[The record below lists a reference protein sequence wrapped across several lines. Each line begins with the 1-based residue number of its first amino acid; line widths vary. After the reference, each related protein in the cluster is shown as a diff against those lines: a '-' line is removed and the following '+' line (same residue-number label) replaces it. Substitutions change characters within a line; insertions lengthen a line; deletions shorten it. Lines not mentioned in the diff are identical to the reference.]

1 MTASFFMLLFMCVFV
16 TSQVSAQQTTT
27 PDPNFS
33 VTINSVTFSNL
44 SGFDGGN
51 NTSDDFTYLEAT
63 GTCSGGDQISMVV
76 TMNNNGNCPNDFST
90 ALVEITNNSG
100 AAITN
105 SLLNF
110 NLTGTDAFFNGEP
123 YNLTNGISLQ
133 EVDIFDP
140 AYPLVP
146 NALSG
151 KTGNQSLSILSL
163 PDGVSEFKIEVIIG
177 TDATGIAVDLT
188 QIPTALNA
196 TGNTIGSASINP
208 GIQATLTATTCPADV
223 DVNDTEIIITGFTA
237 VNANVI
243 QWTSGSGGTFSNDN
257 ILNPTY
263 NLNDTDKANGFVELS
278 VEVRSTDDCSDLF
291 SCRVGVDDA
300 LYDFGDAPSTYDF
313 LETTLPT
320 AGAALINPLIFLG
333 STSPSAETVSSP
345 TTDAT
350 GDGLTML
357 TFENPSPGES
367 FIISVDA
374 TNNSNQIAY
383 LYAFIDWDG
392 DGDFLGDRRSSMVT
406 VPAMSG
412 FASYPVEFIV
422 PSTGYNFDMETTII
436 RLRISTDE
444 FAAGR
449 TFGPSANGEI
459 EDFQSKLDSDGDGT
473 PNEDDLD
480 DDNDGILDVDETA
493 LSSVA
498 NAALAG
504 TASMSSELL
513 GSPASNAINGNTSG
527 QFNANASLNQIAH
540 TGAGSTTQWWQ
551 VDLGS
556 QQSINEIRIFNRDD
570 CCQNR
575 LGNVYVLVSDTPFPL
590 NTDLASART
599 NADFEFRLSSTESG
613 DPIIS
618 VPNTF
623 GRYVRLQ
630 LSGNN
635 VGGNVLNIGQ
645 VQVFASN
652 TEDIDTDGDG
662 LPNRLDLDSDNDG
675 ISDLVEAGGDDNDNN
690 GIADD
695 LTDANNNGWSD
706 LYDNDINLAIPG
718 TPLTDLYTDNDC
730 TKNRLDLD
738 SDNDTI
744 PDNVEAQTTAGYIP
758 PNADDAAT
766 YEANNG
772 VNSAYLGGFF
782 PVDTEGDGIPD
793 YLDLDSDNDGLT
805 DNAESFTTAPAGV
818 VGANGLIADAETVD
832 DYTDVNGLAFEAG
845 SFGLLDTG
853 NLVVTNG
860 IDYDYR
866 RIDAGTQL
874 FGTRII
880 SSLQNGTVVPN
891 KIDAYLNIVSNNWGV
906 VISRVAGTAAITS
919 PVEGMLV
926 FDTSDGTFKV
936 CTQGGVTPIWRALE
950 N

>member
-51 NTSDDFTYLEAT
+51 NTSDDFTYLGAT

-350 GDGLTML
+350 GDGAEEDGLTML

-480 DDNDGILDVDETA
+480 DDNDGILDVDEGLDFCSTTNLDFGA
-493 LSSVA
+493 TTNTTNGSIGANLSSGV
-498 NAALAG
+498 NTLNGFTAADGTPFNLIITAG
-504 TASMSSELL
+504 S
-513 GSPASNAINGNTSG
+513 NTSL
-527 QFNANASLNQIAH
+527 ANTDGINQI
-540 TGAGSTTQWWQ
+540 
-551 VDLGS
+551 
-556 QQSINEIRIFNRDD
+556 
-570 CCQNR
+570 
-575 LGNVYVLVSDTPFPL
+575 
-590 NTDLASART
+590 
-599 NADFEFRLSSTESG
+599 
-613 DPIIS
+613 S
-618 VPNTF
+618 V
-623 GRYVRLQ
+623 V
-630 LSGNN
+630 GNN
-635 VGGNVLNIGQ
+635 TSYKIDRGQ
-645 VQVFASN
+645 YL
-652 TEDIDTDGDG
+652 I
-662 LPNRLDLDSDNDG
+662 
-675 ISDLVEAGGDDNDNN
+675 
-690 GIADD
+690 
-695 LTDANNNGWSD
+695 
-706 LYDNDINLAIPG
+706 
-718 TPLTDLYTDNDC
+718 
-730 TKNRLDLD
+730 
-738 SDNDTI
+738 
-744 PDNVEAQTTAGYIP
+744 
-758 PNADDAAT
+758 
-766 YEANNG
+766 
-772 VNSAYLGGFF
+772 AYL
-782 PVDTEGDGIPD
+782 
-793 YLDLDSDNDGLT
+793 
-805 DNAESFTTAPAGV
+805 
-818 VGANGLIADAETVD
+818 
-832 DYTDVNGLAFEAG
+832 
-845 SFGLLDTG
+845 
-853 NLVVTNG
+853 
-860 IDYDYR
+860 
-866 RIDAGTQL
+866 
-874 FGTRII
+874 
-880 SSLQNGTVVPN
+880 
-891 KIDAYLNIVSNNWGV
+891 
-906 VISRVAGTAAITS
+906 
-919 PVEGMLV
+919 
-926 FDTSDGTFKV
+926 
-936 CTQGGVTPIWRALE
+936 
-950 N
+950 